1 LPQVSAV
8 LIGLGGASLVMAA
21 CLPARRVAIVAG
33 PLIAIG
39 LLWVSA
45 TRARASLES
54 RASFQRP
61 QAMRAAATFR
71 QAVLPGAVVFTLEE
85 IGRPMENIEYYA
97 GVHSLYFTDLQRWR
111 LPLRV
116 AATELILSRYKPYL
130 LIPKTGLS
138 KWDQKQVDSLA
149 PDLTLEL
156 VADIP
161 PNRNYDYF
169 VAAAFHRGLPMALY
183 RIRFPVLENGIADWE
198 KRTGKTLDVTGGNR

>member
-1 LPQVSAV
+1 
-8 LIGLGGASLVMAA
+8 M
-21 CLPARRVAIVAG
+21 
-33 PLIAIG
+33 AIG
-39 LLWVSA
+39 LLWVSV
-45 TRARASLES
+45 TRASESLQT

-61 QAMRAAATFR
+61 QAMRAASTFR

-111 LPLRV
+111 LPLRI
-116 AATELILSRYKPYL
+116 AATELILHRYKPYL

-138 KWDQKQVDSLA
+138 KWDQRQVDSLA
-149 PDLTLEL
+149 PDFTLEL

-183 RIRFPVLENGIADWE
+183 RIRFPTLENGIAEWE
-198 KRTGKTLDVTGGNR
+198 KKTGKSFDLNAGTR